1 MAVDSFAGKLAVVT
15 GGGAG
20 MGRELVRQLAAQG
33 CSVAACD
40 LNADAVAVTAATAW
54 AAAPPG
60 VQVTG
65 HACDVSDE
73 AQVLRFRDE
82 LLAEHASGHVDLV
95 FSNAGIGGGGSF
107 VNGSRQEWERTFAV
121 DWQGVY
127 YCARVFLPL
136 LIASGDGIL
145 VNTSSLNGLWATLGP
160 GMPNTAYSTAKFAV
174 RGFTEAL
181 IEDLRTNAPQVRVA
195 VVLPGSV
202 GTDILDNTR
211 RAHGLPGPEDLS
223 DEQTEE
229 ARDFLVTAKLVAPD
243 ASPGEVRKT
252 LVRLEKEGKDKAPL
266 SAAEAAA
273 IILDGVRSGAWR
285 ILVGKDVA
293 FVDERIR
300 SRPESAYDYA
310 EVFKDLPADL
320 LQGVQDL
327 PEGIRDQLPE
337 WVKDQ
342 LPDDYLA
349 LSRLAGR
356 LLRRRVRS
364 GSSCSAGRRGRGR
377 ARCPGR

>member
-327 PEGIRDQLPE
+327 PEGIKDQLPE

-364 GSSCSAGRRGRGR
+364 GSSCSGGRRGRGR